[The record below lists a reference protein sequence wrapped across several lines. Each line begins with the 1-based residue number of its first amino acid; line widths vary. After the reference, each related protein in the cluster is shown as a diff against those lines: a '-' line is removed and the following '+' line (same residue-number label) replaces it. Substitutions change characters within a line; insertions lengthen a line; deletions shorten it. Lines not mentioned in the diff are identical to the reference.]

1 MLSVEQLE
9 QFKRDGFLVVEGF
22 ASLEE
27 VAALKQRGEE
37 LVEAWDPEAI
47 SVFSTRNQTS
57 KTDNYFLDSASD
69 VGFFFEEKALD
80 EGGKLV
86 KPKNRAINKIGHAL
100 HDLDPVFRRWSRS
113 SHVADVMQSLGFQRP
128 VPVQSMLIF
137 KQPYVGGEVVPHQDS
152 SFLCTSPLS
161 CVGIWLALEDATQT
175 NGCMW
180 TLPGSHLDGVH
191 RRFVRAPDGTVSF
204 EGDMPEFEEAAFVPL
219 EAKAGSLV
227 LLHGANVHTSKENN
241 SPVSRHA
248 YTMHFVESAPGYTY
262 ATDNWLQRRAE
273 VPFEPLYDISG
284 SSSTPETPP
293 AFAQPPHR
301 CRQAVTAQ
309 S

>member
-1 MLSVEQLE
+1 
-9 QFKRDGFLVVEGF
+9 
-22 ASLEE
+22 
-27 VAALKQRGEE
+27 
-37 LVEAWDPEAI
+37 
-47 SVFSTRNQTS
+47 
-57 KTDNYFLDSASD
+57 
-69 VGFFFEEKALD
+69 
-80 EGGKLV
+80 
-86 KPKNRAINKIGHAL
+86 
-100 HDLDPVFRRWSRS
+100 
-113 SHVADVMQSLGFQRP
+113 
-128 VPVQSMLIF
+128 MLIF

-180 TLPGSHLDGVH
+180 TLPGAPAAVLALHTCAICWAWLTSHNCCQEIIFLKLARHVAAAAAAGSHLDGVH

-273 VPFEPLYDISG
+273 VPFEPLYDVSG

-301 CRQAVTAQ
+301 SRQAVTAQ